1 MKSEEFAYD
10 MPAHANGGGWLARA
24 TVFNLCL
31 LVALIIPLLFLYY
44 KSPAH
49 QEEAE
54 RNKLAQMEEN
64 RDALR
69 SERSQLRQKLDL
81 IQKDREYLEVMA
93 RDRLQMQKDGEI
105 ILRFE

>member
-10 MPAHANGGGWLARA
+10 IPAHEHGGRWLARV
-24 TVFNLCL
+24 TVFNFCL
-31 LVALIIPLLFLYY
+31 LTALIVPLLFLYY

-49 QEEAE
+49 QEDAE
-54 RNKLAQMEEN
+54 RAKLFQLEAN

-69 SERSQLRQKLDL
+69 GERVQLRQKLDL
-81 IQKDREYLEVMA
+81 VQKDPDYLEVMA

>member
-10 MPAHANGGGWLARA
+10 MPSHESGGGWFARA

-31 LVALIIPLLFLYY
+31 LSALIIPLLLHYY

-49 QEEAE
+49 QEEVE
-54 RNKLAQMEEN
+54 RSKLAQLEVS

-69 SERSQLRQKLDL
+69 GERSQLRQKLDL
-81 IQKDREYLEVMA
+81 IQKDPDYLEVMA

>member
-1 MKSEEFAYD
+1 MKSEEFNYD
-10 MPAHANGGGWLARA
+10 MNPHSNGGGWMARA

-31 LVALIIPLLFLYY
+31 LTALIVPMLFFYY
-44 KSPAH
+44 KSPSH
-49 QEEAE
+49 QEDAE
-54 RNKLAQMEEN
+54 RAKLAVLEVN

-69 SERSQLRQKLDL
+69 GERTQLRQKLDL
-81 IQKDREYLEVMA
+81 IQKDRDYLEVMA

>member
-1 MKSEEFAYD
+1 MKSEEFAYE
-10 MPAHANGGGWLARA
+10 MPSHANGGGWLARA

-31 LVALIIPLLFLYY
+31 LTALIIPLLLLYY

-54 RNKLAQMEEN
+54 RGKLAQLEVN

-69 SERSQLRQKLDL
+69 GERAQLRQKLDL
-81 IQKDREYLEVMA
+81 IQKDPDYLEVMA